1 MVCLAVC
8 AAVCRPAVT
17 PSRVAGAGVAPPHVE
32 VVAVA
37 AVAGL
42 NAAAVA

>member
-1 MVCLAVC
+1 MTHV
-8 AAVCRPAVT
+8 VT
-17 PSRVAGAGVAPPHVE
+17 VVVE

-42 NAAAVA
+42 VLCGVLRHVDAPPGVGLDDIDGGAS